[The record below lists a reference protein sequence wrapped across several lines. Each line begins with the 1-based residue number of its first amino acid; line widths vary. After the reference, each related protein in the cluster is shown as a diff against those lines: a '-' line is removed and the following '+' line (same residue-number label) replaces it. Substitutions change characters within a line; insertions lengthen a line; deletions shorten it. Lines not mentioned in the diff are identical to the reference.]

1 MAAEPTTLVE
11 SFLAAA
17 RSWPKPD
24 ALRYKEGGVWKDIS
38 TQEFVERVRLAAS
51 GLIDLGIQPGDRVA
65 LLSENRPEWIITDL
79 AILHAGAVTVPIY
92 PTLLEKDVVYILK
105 DSESKVLLASKPEHL
120 DKAASGRAELP
131 SLAHMVVFPPCA
143 ARAGEMTWA
152 DLLDRGRKRMAA
164 NPKEVDER
172 GAAVRPD
179 QLATLP
185 YTSGTTGTPK
195 GVMLTHDNIMS
206 NLRATCAE
214 VGVANTEVALSFLPL
229 SHILERMFEHA
240 LLSRGCTI
248 AYAESIDTVA
258 ANMAEVR
265 PTVIAGVPRFFEKLR
280 ARVLEKISQAP
291 AIRQKLF
298 HWGIGVGKEV
308 AALSQAKKPIP
319 FWLGLKYGFA
329 KKKIFSKVAA
339 ATGGRLKYFLSGGA
353 PLAREV
359 AEFFYAVGLPIYE
372 GYGLTETSPV
382 LSINTPNAHKL
393 GTVGKIVPGV
403 TVRIAEDGEI
413 LARGPNVMQ
422 GYYHLPEA
430 TAEVL
435 KDGWFHTGDIGEI
448 DAEGYLRITDRKK
461 DLLKTSGG
469 KYVAP
474 QPIENALKL
483 FPYVSS
489 ALVMGNGRKYCSALI
504 VPDFEKLE
512 RFAKERNLPTT
523 PRSALCQHPE
533 VRRLFDGAV
542 EELNRGL
549 ASFETIKKYALLDAD
564 FSIGDETMTPT
575 LKVKRKVVEKK
586 YAAVIDGLYAEDGH

>member
-1 MAAEPTTLVE
+1 MTAGPATLVE
-11 SFLAAA
+11 SFLYAA
-17 RSWPKPD
+17 RTWPKPD
-24 ALRYKEGGVWKDIS
+24 ALRYKDGGVWKDIS
-38 TQEFVERVRLAAS
+38 TQEFLDLVRKAAC
-51 GLIDLGIQPGDRVA
+51 GLMDLGIQPGDRVA
-65 LLSENRPEWIITDL
+65 LLSENRPEWIITDI
-79 AILHAGAVTVPIY
+79 AILCTGGVTVPIY
-92 PTLLEKDVVYILK
+92 PTLLEKDVQYILR
-105 DSESKVLLASKPEHL
+105 DSDARVLLASKPEHL
-120 DKAASGRAELP
+120 DKATRGRADLP
-131 SLAHMVVFPPCA
+131 SLAHLVLYPPCA
-143 ARAGEMTWA
+143 GRADAMTWS
-152 DLLDRGRKRMAA
+152 DLLERGRKRSEV
-164 NPKEVDER
+164 NPREFDER
-172 GAAVRPD
+172 CAGVKPE

-195 GVMLTHDNIMS
+195 GVMLTHENIMS

-240 LLSRGCTI
+240 LISRGCTI

-258 ANMAEVR
+258 ANMAEVK
-265 PTVIAGVPRFFEKLR
+265 PTVMAGVPRFFEKLR
-280 ARVLEKISQAP
+280 MRVLETISQASP
-291 AIRQKLF
+291 IRQKLF
-298 HWGIGVGKEV
+298 HWGVGVGKKV
-308 AALSQAKKPIP
+308 AALEQAGRPVG
-319 FWLGLKYGFA
+319 FWLGVKYGFA
-329 KKKIFSKVAA
+329 KRKIFSKVAA

-353 PLAREV
+353 PLAKEV
-359 AEFFYAVGLPIYE
+359 AEFFYAVGLPVYE

-382 LSINTPNAHKL
+382 LSLNTPKFHKL
-393 GTVGKIVPGV
+393 GTVGKVIPGV
-403 TVRIAEDGEI
+403 TIKIAEDGEI
-413 LARGPNVMQ
+413 LAKGPNVMQ
-422 GYYHLPEA
+422 GYYHLPEE

-435 KDGWFHTGDIGEI
+435 KDGWFHTGDIGVL
-448 DAEGYLRITDRKK
+448 DDEGYLRITDRKK

-489 ALVMGNGRKYCSALI
+489 AMVMGNARKYCSALI

-549 ASFETIKKYALLDAD
+549 AQFETIKKYALLESD
-564 FSIGDETMTPT
+564 FEIGDEMTPT

-586 YAAVIDGLYAEDGH
+586 YSTVIDSLYAEDGR

>member
-11 SFLAAA
+11 SFLYAA
-17 RSWPKPD
+17 RTWPKPD
-24 ALRYKEGGVWKDIS
+24 ALRYKEGGVWKSVS
-38 TQEFVERVRLAAS
+38 TQEFLERVRYAAS

-65 LLSENRPEWIITDL
+65 LLSENRPEWIITDI
-79 AILHAGAVTVPIY
+79 AVFCAGAVTVPIY
-92 PTLLEKDVVYILK
+92 PTLLPHDVVYILK
-105 DSESKVLLASKPEHL
+105 DSDAKVLLASKPEHL
-120 DKAASGRAELP
+120 AKATGGRGELPTLAHLVLFPPTAAS
-131 SLAHMVVFPPCA
+131 
-143 ARAGEMTWA
+143 AGEMSWA
-152 DLLDRGRKRMAA
+152 DLLDRGKKRAEA
-164 NPKEVDER
+164 NPKEFDER
-172 GAAVRPD
+172 CAQVKPD

-185 YTSGTTGTPK
+185 YTSGTTGMPK
-195 GVMLTHDNIMS
+195 GVMLTHNNIMS

-214 VGVANTEVALSFLPL
+214 VGVANTEIALSFLPL

-240 LLSRGCTI
+240 LISRGCTI

-258 ANMAEVR
+258 ANMAEVH

-280 ARVLEKISQAP
+280 ARVLEKISLAP

-298 HWGIGVGKEV
+298 HWGVGVGKQV
-308 AALSQAKKPIP
+308 AALEAQGKPIP
-319 FWLGLKYGFA
+319 FWLGLKMGFA

-339 ATGGRLKYFLSGGA
+339 ATGGQLKYFLSGGA

-382 LSINTPNAHKL
+382 LSINTPKAHKL
-393 GTVGKIVPGV
+393 GTVGKIIPGV
-403 TVRIAEDGEI
+403 TIKIAGDGEI
-413 LARGPNVMQ
+413 LAQGPNIMP
-422 GYYHLPEA
+422 GYYHLPEG

-435 KDGWFHTGDIGEI
+435 QNGWFHTGDIGEI
-448 DAEGYLRITDRKK
+448 DSEGYLRITDRKK

-483 FPYVSS
+483 FPYISS
-489 ALVMGNGRKYCSALI
+489 AMVMGNGRKYVSALI

-512 RFAKERNLPTT
+512 RFAKEKNLSAT
-523 PRSALCQHPE
+523 PRSALCQHPD
-533 VRRLFDGAV
+533 VKKLFDGAV
-542 EELNRGL
+542 EDLNRGL
-549 ASFETIKKYALLDAD
+549 AQYETIKKYALLDSD
-564 FSIGDETMTPT
+564 FAIGEEMTPT

-586 YAAVIDGLYAEDGH
+586 YSSVIDGLYVDDGR